1 MRNENTTVGHERG
14 PILAE
19 YMRTHKVRMLNGA
32 YYLKDAQSDEAL
44 LGLVGEERAIEAY
57 LQKRTD
63 PDA

>member
-1 MRNENTTVGHERG
+1 MKDERVATGPERG

-19 YMRTHKVRMLNGA
+19 YMRTHKVRVLNGA
-32 YYLKDAQSDEAL
+32 YYQKDAHATECI

-57 LQKRTD
+57 LQKRTN